1 MSEYA
6 TIEHYVNHIMGEI
19 TKGDVER
26 VSEKLRALG
35 WEEVVRCRDC
45 AKWDF
50 MHQDPDGTEW
60 GECAEFSHS
69 CGGHFTR
76 MNGFCYWG
84 ERKNESLVE
93 FIERE
98 GRKRDTND

>member
-1 MSEYA
+1 MSEYI
-6 TIEHYVNHIMGEI
+6 IEVTDGWKPVECTEEI
-19 TKGDVER
+19 
-26 VSEKLRALG
+26 
-35 WEEVVRCRDC
+35 VRCRDC
-45 AKWDF
+45 RKWDF
-50 MHQDPDGTEW
+50 MHQDSDGTEW
-60 GECAEFSHS
+60 GECSEFSHS

-84 ERKNESLVE
+84 ERRNESLVE

>member
-1 MSEYA
+1 MSEFIY
-6 TIEHYVNHIMGEI
+6 EHSQCYDMFGKPLKAPMLTQREEI
-19 TKGDVER
+19 
-26 VSEKLRALG
+26 
-35 WEEVVRCRDC
+35 VRCRDC
-45 AKWDF
+45 EKWDF

-84 ERKNESLVE
+84 ERK
-93 FIERE
+93 
-98 GRKRDTND
+98 